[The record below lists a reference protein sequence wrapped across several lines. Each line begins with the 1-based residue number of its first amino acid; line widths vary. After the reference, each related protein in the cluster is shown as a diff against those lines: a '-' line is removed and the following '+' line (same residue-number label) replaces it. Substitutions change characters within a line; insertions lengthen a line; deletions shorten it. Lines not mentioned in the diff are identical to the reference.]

1 MQANI
6 VAINGKVIGQAVV
19 GLGAGLFAL
28 AVLAGVKLPFITS
41 DRAALVGLLLIGFA
55 FCGLGMEI
63 DKFGW
68 LNPLTL
74 AGCVVGALM
83 LGLFIATF
91 AGLRLPFIPTDRAVF
106 LALTLMG
113 LLKVGF
119 SVVRALVFRA

>member
-19 GLGAGLFAL
+19 GLSAGLFAL
-28 AVLAGVKLPFITS
+28 AVLTGVKLPFVTS
-41 DRAALVGLLLIGFA
+41 DRAALAGLLVIGFA

-63 DKFGW
+63 DKYGW

-83 LGLFIATF
+83 LGVFIAAF
-91 AGLRLPFIPTDRAVF
+91 AGFRLPFLPTDRAAFV
-106 LALTLMG
+106 ALTLMG

-119 SVVRALVFRA
+119 SVARALIFRA